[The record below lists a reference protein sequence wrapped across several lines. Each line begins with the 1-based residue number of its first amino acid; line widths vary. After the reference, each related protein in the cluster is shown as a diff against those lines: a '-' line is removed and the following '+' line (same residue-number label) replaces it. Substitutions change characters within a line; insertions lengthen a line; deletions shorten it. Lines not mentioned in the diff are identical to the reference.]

1 MDQLLKNRDYTFIL
15 AREASPSA
23 FAPPGLK
30 RQWRIAE
37 KSILAIARHCEELD
51 ANGLNIY
58 LATNPYQKLAQTN
71 SNTLLLLF
79 EDSYATPEVHLLEA
93 LQAAIADY
101 FQHQQNKKTPS
112 NGDIILV
119 ILDGEPTHQREI
131 VKLLVETTQK
141 IDDPNSLGIMFAEV
155 GDNPMVRGFLQS
167 LDDDLAIAG
176 AKFDLVDTKILGNL
190 APDDIEN
197 FLLNSIFN

>member
-23 FAPPGLK
+23 SAPPGLK
-30 RQWRIAE
+30 HQWRIAE

-58 LATNPYQKLAQTN
+58 LATNPYQKIAQTN
-71 SNTLLLLF
+71 SNALLLLF
-79 EDSYATPEVHLLEA
+79 EDSYATPEVRLFEA

-112 NGDIILV
+112 SGDIILV
-119 ILDGEPTHQREI
+119 ILDSEPTQQREI

-141 IDDPNSLGIMFAEV
+141 MDDPNSLGIMFAQV
-155 GDNPMVRGFLQS
+155 GDNPMERGFLQS

-176 AKFDLVDTKILGNL
+176 AKFDLVDTKILGKI

-197 FLLNSIFN
+197 FLLNSIFD